1 MSMGSL
7 KQEIMLRDELTEE
20 EADAEIAE
28 ARKEL
33 ADRIEEGDMPFD
45 ICEELFGLEPDFIFD
60 LI

>member
-1 MSMGSL
+1 MSIRTL
-7 KQEIMLRDELTEE
+7 KQEIMLRDKLTEE
-20 EADAEIAE
+20 EADATIAE

-33 ADRIEEGDMPFD
+33 IDRIEEGEMPFE

>member
-1 MSMGSL
+1 MSIRTL

-20 EADAEIAE
+20 EADATIAE
-28 ARKEL
+28 AKKEL
-33 ADRIEEGDMPFD
+33 IDRIEEGEMPFE